1 MKKRDL
7 FFYMKIIAFLLF
19 VMGSVFIAL
28 FQFDNRT
35 LILKIFDSKGQSI
48 YFTLSS
54 YDIAHKDSFQLSIP
68 EEEIDIER
76 VKVYSDAILVKN
88 WNFNQFGRFIDQSE
102 YSWLEYSDK
111 YLIIT
116 SNSETIQI
124 NFNQTFVESIRQLS
138 ESRLEERILLEQIL
152 IIFFSIILMT
162 IKIISEKK
170 QDQRYKRG
178 VIDEAKRFF
187 SDIKKYA
194 YYIVYSAKT
203 NLKAEV
209 ANSYLNRLWWLLEP
223 LFNMMVYVIV
233 FGQFMGKSIT
243 NYELFIFSARLMW
256 NFFNKNINYSVKLV
270 RSNRDILTKVYIPKF
285 VILLSNIFLNL
296 FKLLFSMI
304 VLVAM
309 LAIFKIN
316 IGMSILLVIPTYII
330 LFLLSFGCGMILL
343 HFGVFVDDLSY
354 AVTILLNMVMYLSG
368 VFYDMNNSLSPPFNV
383 VLMYCNPVAILIDSM
398 RNALLYNT
406 VSNIPQLII
415 WSMISVILCCVGI
428 HTVYKNENG
437 YVKVV

>member
-1 MKKRDL
+1 M
-7 FFYMKIIAFLLF
+7 
-19 VMGSVFIAL
+19 
-28 FQFDNRT
+28 
-35 LILKIFDSKGQSI
+35 
-48 YFTLSS
+48 
-54 YDIAHKDSFQLSIP
+54 
-68 EEEIDIER
+68 
-76 VKVYSDAILVKN
+76 
-88 WNFNQFGRFIDQSE
+88 
-102 YSWLEYSDK
+102 
-111 YLIIT
+111 
-116 SNSETIQI
+116 
-124 NFNQTFVESIRQLS
+124 ESIRQLS

-152 IIFFSIILMT
+152 IIFFSIVLMT

-170 QDQRYKRG
+170 QDHRYKRG

-243 NYELFIFSARLMW
+243 NYELFIFSALLMW

-270 RSNRDILTKVYIPKF
+270 RSNRDIVTKVYIPKF

-304 VLVAM
+304 VLVVM

-330 LFLLSFGCGMILL
+330 LFLLAFGCGMILL

>member
-1 MKKRDL
+1 M
-7 FFYMKIIAFLLF
+7 
-19 VMGSVFIAL
+19 
-28 FQFDNRT
+28 
-35 LILKIFDSKGQSI
+35 
-48 YFTLSS
+48 
-54 YDIAHKDSFQLSIP
+54 
-68 EEEIDIER
+68 
-76 VKVYSDAILVKN
+76 
-88 WNFNQFGRFIDQSE
+88 
-102 YSWLEYSDK
+102 
-111 YLIIT
+111 
-116 SNSETIQI
+116 
-124 NFNQTFVESIRQLS
+124 
-138 ESRLEERILLEQIL
+138 
-152 IIFFSIILMT
+152 
-162 IKIISEKK
+162 
-170 QDQRYKRG
+170 
-178 VIDEAKRFF
+178 
-187 SDIKKYA
+187 
-194 YYIVYSAKT
+194 
-203 NLKAEV
+203 
-209 ANSYLNRLWWLLEP
+209 
-223 LFNMMVYVIV
+223 
-233 FGQFMGKSIT
+233 
-243 NYELFIFSARLMW
+243 
-256 NFFNKNINYSVKLV
+256 
-270 RSNRDILTKVYIPKF
+270 RSNRDIVTKVYIPKF

-304 VLVAM
+304 VLVVM

-330 LFLLSFGCGMILL
+330 LFLLAFGCGMILL

>member
-1 MKKRDL
+1 
-7 FFYMKIIAFLLF
+7 
-19 VMGSVFIAL
+19 
-28 FQFDNRT
+28 
-35 LILKIFDSKGQSI
+35 
-48 YFTLSS
+48 
-54 YDIAHKDSFQLSIP
+54 
-68 EEEIDIER
+68 
-76 VKVYSDAILVKN
+76 
-88 WNFNQFGRFIDQSE
+88 
-102 YSWLEYSDK
+102 
-111 YLIIT
+111 
-116 SNSETIQI
+116 
-124 NFNQTFVESIRQLS
+124 
-138 ESRLEERILLEQIL
+138 
-152 IIFFSIILMT
+152 MT

-243 NYELFIFSARLMW
+243 NYELFIFSALLMW

-270 RSNRDILTKVYIPKF
+270 RSNRDIVTKVYIPKF

-330 LFLLSFGCGMILL
+330 LFLLAFGCGMILL

-383 VLMYCNPVAILIDSM
+383 ILMYCNPVAILIDSM